1 MKKNK
6 KLSLFMILGYAFL
19 VVLLML
25 VAFPFA
31 YAFICSFKNTS
42 EILIGTKFLPE
53 KFMFSNY
60 VKAWTIANFK
70 QYTWNSIWYTILC
83 MIGPILTSAMGG
95 YVFSR
100 GNFAGKNIVFN
111 TFLGLM
117 FVVLGTSSLY
127 PKLEILN
134 ILGLGATL
142 WGSIVMHFFGV
153 NAANTFLVR
162 GFVNSIPKSLDEAA
176 KIDGCGF
183 FTTFLNIILPML
195 KPILATVAILAFTAA
210 WNDYLIPMI
219 LTISTPEKQT
229 LAVGMIALKSS
240 SEAATA
246 WNLILAGAMMS
257 AVPMIIVYLAF
268 NKYFTTGVTAGAV
281 KG

>member
-1 MKKNK
+1 M
-6 KLSLFMILGYAFL
+6 
-19 VVLLML
+19 V
-25 VAFPFA
+25 
-31 YAFICSFKNTS
+31 
-42 EILIGTKFLPE
+42 
-53 KFMFSNY
+53 
-60 VKAWTIANFK
+60 
-70 QYTWNSIWYTILC
+70 
-83 MIGPILTSAMGG
+83 GPILTSAMGG

-100 GNFAGKNIVFN
+100 GNFVGKNLIFN
-111 TFLGLM
+111 IFLGLM

-134 ILGLGATL
+134 FLGLGATL
-142 WGSIVMHFFGV
+142 WGSIVMSFFAI
-153 NAANTFLVR
+153 NASNTFLVR

-176 KIDGCGF
+176 RIDGCGF
-183 FTTFLNIILPML
+183 FTTFVLIILPMI

-219 LTISTPEKQT
+219 LTISTPDKQT
-229 LAVGMIALKSS
+229 LAVGLIALKSS
-240 SEAATA
+240 GNAATN

-257 AVPMIIVYLAF
+257 AIPIIIVYLIF